1 MSKENNELVVSL
13 DIGTSKVAAIVAEVV
28 SPSGALQVIGVGHAE
43 SNGMDRGEVTDI
55 AAMTHSIEG
64 AVAKAENMAN
74 CDIHDVVVGISGA
87 HISSVK
93 SHGMAVVGG
102 DDKGYGQIRREDME
116 RAVQIAGSIALP
128 ANRRLLHVIPE
139 FFQIDSDNR
148 VKRPIGMVGR
158 RLEASAHLVLC
169 GAAEAQN
176 IERCLENCD
185 LRAERYVLEQLAS
198 SSAVLTDDE
207 RDIGVCLLD
216 IGGGTTDIAIFTDG
230 CVRHTSVVPIA
241 GDHVTNDL
249 AYGLHTSRR
258 QAEQI
263 KRKYGA
269 ALLELIQDDEVIE
282 VPSVAP
288 RKPRSMARQTL
299 VEVVRCRYQELF
311 ELVKTELQDF
321 QGKNQ
326 WPAGM
331 VLTGGSSVIPGVTEL
346 AAEIFGVPTRLGEVR
361 DVSGLK
367 ETVSHPMYATGV
379 GLLRYDLDRN
389 AGNNADHI
397 GYIAPPAAQPGVFG
411 RWSQGLRRH
420 FTSLFMTPATVSD
433 DRRINP
439 Y

>member
-1 MSKENNELVVSL
+1 MSKESNELIVSL

-28 SPSGALQVIGVGHAE
+28 SPGGALQVIGVGQTASE
-43 SNGMDRGEVTDI
+43 GMDRGEVIDI

-74 CDIHDVVVGISGA
+74 CDILNVVVGISGA

-102 DDKGYGQIRREDME
+102 DVQGYGQIRREDMD
-116 RAVQIAGSIALP
+116 RAVKIAGSIALP

-139 FFQIDSDNR
+139 FFQIDSDNC

-169 GAAEAQN
+169 GAPELQN

-185 LRAERYVLEQLAS
+185 LRADRYVLEQLAS

-216 IGGGTTDIAIFTDG
+216 IGGGTTDIAIFIDG
-230 CVRHTSVVPIA
+230 CVRHTAVVPIA

-258 QAEQI
+258 QAERI

-269 ALLELIQDDEVIE
+269 ALLECIEDDEVIE

-311 ELVKTELQDF
+311 ELVKAELREH
-321 QGKNQ
+321 QGKAQ
-326 WPAGM
+326 LPAGM

-346 AAEIFGVPTRLGEVR
+346 AAEIFGMPTRLGEVR

-379 GLLRYDLDRN
+379 GLLRYDLERR
-389 AGNNADHI
+389 ADSYGDHVGRI
-397 GYIAPPAAQPGVFG
+397 SSPVAQPGLFG
-411 RWSQGLRRH
+411 RWSQGFRRH
-420 FTSLFMTPATVSD
+420 FLSMFLTPAAVED